1 MPGPDREPIT
11 WLALEALRDVLLGI
25 SQANGFYTDL
35 GLGQIVLDDSLLD
48 ESEASADAPCTFVEG
63 RNLDPTSTGKGHA
76 NSGMEILI
84 EYVIPRSSDSNVK
97 LLAHRGAADL
107 VRALT
112 FKTAGR
118 GSDMPAGF
126 ASLEITGARLGG
138 DTDPETGASFVIAQ
152 VTARAALTDRFPA

>member
-1 MPGPDREPIT
+1 MPAPDREPIT

-25 SQANGFYTDL
+25 SQDNGYYTDL

-48 ESEASADAPCTFVEG
+48 ESDADAALPCTFIEA
-63 RNLDPTSTGKGHA
+63 RNLDPTSTGQRHA

-84 EYVIPRSSDSNVK
+84 EYVIPRASDTNVK
-97 LLAHRGAADL
+97 LAAHRGAADL

-112 FKTAGR
+112 FKTSGR
-118 GSDMPAGF
+118 SSAMPAGF

-138 DTDPETGASFVIAQ
+138 DTDTETGASFVIAQ
-152 VTARAALTDRFPA
+152 VTATAALTDRFPA

>member
-1 MPGPDREPIT
+1 MPAPDLEPVT
-11 WLALEALRDVLLGI
+11 WRALEALRDVLLGV
-25 SQANGFYTDL
+25 SQANGYYTDL

-48 ESEASADAPCTFVEG
+48 ESEAAADAPCTFVEA
-63 RNLDPTSTGKGHA
+63 RNLDPTTTGKSHA

-84 EYVIPRSSDSNVK
+84 EYVIPRTSDTNVK
-97 LLAHRGAADL
+97 LAAHRGAADL

-112 FKTAGR
+112 FKTSGR
-118 GSDMPAGF
+118 SSDMPAGF

-138 DTDPETGASFVIAQ
+138 DTDPDTGASFVIAQ